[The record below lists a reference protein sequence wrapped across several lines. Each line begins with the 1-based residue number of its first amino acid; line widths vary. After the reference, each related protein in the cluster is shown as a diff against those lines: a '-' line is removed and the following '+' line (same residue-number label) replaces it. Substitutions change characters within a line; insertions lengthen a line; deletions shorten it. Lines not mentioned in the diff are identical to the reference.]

1 MNLRALLALTALSA
15 LAFAARAEPPR
26 DDDAPAQASPDA
38 CAVVTPVARYIGY
51 GYYHVVSLKNGC
63 SRPVSCE
70 VWTDVDPQPHHTL
83 RVAPGET
90 AEVVV
95 RRGSPARDFKADKKC
110 KF

>member
-1 MNLRALLALTALSA
+1 MNLRAFVALTALSA
-15 LAFAARAEPPR
+15 LVSSARAEPPG
-26 DDDAPAQASPDA
+26 DDAPVASA
-38 CAVVTPVARYIGY
+38 NQCAVVTPVARYVGY

-63 SRPVSCE
+63 SRPVTCE

-83 RVAPGET
+83 RAKPGET

-95 RRGSPARDFKADKKC
+95 RRGSPAREFKADKSC